1 MRSTQVL
8 LKENVPGLGLCG
20 EVVRVAAGYARNYLL
35 PQRIAITATPDA
47 VRQLER
53 RAARAR
59 AEEETAR
66 ADADALALRLGEV
79 ELRTEEKA
87 DKNGHLYGSVNVTAI
102 AAMLSEEGF
111 SVEEKH
117 VRLAQPLKEVGV
129 HAIQIHVRHD
139 VQATVRLVLSAVGQP
154 PADALPPEPEPE
166 PEPEP
171 QHVPEPEDASESE
184 QAAAEEGAEAP

>member
-1 MRSTQVL
+1 MRVTQVL

-59 AEEETAR
+59 AEEASAR
-66 ADADALALRLGEV
+66 ADADALALQLGEL

-87 DKNGHLYGSVNVTAI
+87 DKNGHLYGSVNVGAI
-102 AAMLSEEGF
+102 AAMLSEKGF
-111 SVEEKH
+111 SIEEKNI
-117 VRLAQPLKEVGV
+117 RLAQPLKEVGI
-129 HAIQIHVRHD
+129 HSIQVHVRHD
-139 VQATVRLVLSAVGQP
+139 VRAAVRLVLSAVGQP
-154 PADALPPEPEPE
+154 PADAAPPEPEPE
-166 PEPEP
+166 PEPE
-171 QHVPEPEDASESE
+171 
-184 QAAAEEGAEAP
+184 QAAEPDGDSGAEEVVAEEGVEAP